1 MGKEEIEL
9 FPSGL
14 LSCFV
19 DGTEVRVLKISKE
32 DFTIRVCEKLEK
44 INEVMLSFYNFNEYG
59 YTEIKLT
66 EYKLIEIIEEDFY
79 FKYVF
84 SIDDN
89 KYKENV
95 ERIFR
100 DYSKYIMLKTFGD
113 ENEFSK
119 EMVGYPAEK
128 DYEFYDYYSE
138 QKKDWLS
145 NLNYENCNEGILE
158 SLEIAVK
165 LDNYKL
171 YKNYL
176 HKDINRFKEDYIK
189 ENFLEN
195 HILFKKNI
203 SRLYIG
209 NEFCHNLF
217 PQTELLMNMIKKCA
231 NDNLNIT
238 LCFTYMRDNLI
249 EETKNIIGTVYEWCI
264 KNGMK
269 IEVVINDW
277 GMIKLLEDK
286 TDYFTLSLGVL
297 LNKRKKDPR
306 YIYKKGY
313 EKNKDIMSENNLNSK
328 IFSDFLKENKI
339 ERYEYENCG
348 YEILIGEGKHSL
360 QMPFYVTNTSQYCTL
375 YAMCKNLDRGSQKL
389 VSSCPKYCMDY
400 VFAYPKHLKMVGK
413 YNSLFAFDD
422 TLLKDNNMLEKYVN
436 MGIDRIVFNFM

>member
-19 DGTEVRVLKISKE
+19 DGTEVRVLKVSKE

-44 INEVMLSFYNFNEYG
+44 INEVILSFYNFNEYG

-128 DYEFYDYYSE
+128 DYEFYDYYCE

-195 HILFKKNI
+195 HMLFKKNI
-203 SRLYIG
+203 SRIYIG
-209 NEFCHNLF
+209 NEFCNNLF

-249 EETKNIIGTVYEWCI
+249 EETKNIIGTVYDWCI

-389 VSSCPKYCMDY
+389 VSSCPKYCMNY

-422 TLLKDNNMLEKYVN
+422 TLLKDRNMLEKYVN
-436 MGIDRIVFNFM
+436 MGIDRIVLNFM

>member
-19 DGTEVRVLKISKE
+19 DGTEVRVLKVSKE

-66 EYKLIEIIEEDFY
+66 EYKLIEIIEKDFY

-119 EMVGYPAEK
+119 EMVGYPAEM

-138 QKKDWLS
+138 QKKNWLS
-145 NLNYENCNEGILE
+145 NLNYENYSEDILE
-158 SLEIAVK
+158 SLEIAIK
-165 LDNYKL
+165 LDNDKL

-176 HKDINRFKEDYIK
+176 RKDINRFKEDYIK

-195 HILFKKNI
+195 HMLFKKSI
-203 SRLYIG
+203 SRIYIG

-238 LCFTYMRDNLI
+238 LCFTYMRDNRI
-249 EETKNIIGTVYEWCI
+249 EETKNIIGTVYDWCI
-264 KNGMK
+264 KSRMK
-269 IEVVINDW
+269 IEIVINDW

-389 VSSCPKYCMDY
+389 VNSCPKYCMDY

-422 TLLKDNNMLEKYVN
+422 TLLKDRNMLEKYVN
-436 MGIDRIVFNFM
+436 MGIDRIVLNFI

>member
-19 DGTEVRVLKISKE
+19 DGTEVRVLKVSKE

-66 EYKLIEIIEEDFY
+66 EYKLIEIMEEDFY
-79 FKYVF
+79 FKYMF

-128 DYEFYDYYSE
+128 DYEFYDYYCE

-189 ENFLEN
+189 ENFVKN
-195 HILFKKNI
+195 HMLFKKNI
-203 SRLYIG
+203 SRIYIG

-249 EETKNIIGTVYEWCI
+249 EETKNIIGTVYDWCI

>member
-19 DGTEVRVLKISKE
+19 DGTEVRVLKVSKE

-66 EYKLIEIIEEDFY
+66 EYKLIEIIEKDFY

-119 EMVGYPAEK
+119 EMVGYPAEM

-138 QKKDWLS
+138 QKKNWLS
-145 NLNYENCNEGILE
+145 NLNYENYSEDILE
-158 SLEIAVK
+158 SLEIAIK
-165 LDNYKL
+165 LDNDKL

-195 HILFKKNI
+195 HMLFKKSI
-203 SRLYIG
+203 SRIYIG

-238 LCFTYMRDNLI
+238 LCFTYMRDNRI
-249 EETKNIIGTVYEWCI
+249 EETKNIIGTVYDWCI
-264 KNGMK
+264 KSGMK
-269 IEVVINDW
+269 IEIVINDW

-313 EKNKDIMSENNLNSK
+313 EKNKDMMSENNLNSK

-339 ERYEYENCG
+339 ERYE
-348 YEILIGEGKHSL
+348 
-360 QMPFYVTNTSQYCTL
+360 
-375 YAMCKNLDRGSQKL
+375 
-389 VSSCPKYCMDY
+389 
-400 VFAYPKHLKMVGK
+400 
-413 YNSLFAFDD
+413 
-422 TLLKDNNMLEKYVN
+422 
-436 MGIDRIVFNFM
+436 

>member
-19 DGTEVRVLKISKE
+19 DGTEVRVLKVSKE

-145 NLNYENCNEGILE
+145 NLNYENCNEDILE

-165 LDNYKL
+165 LDNDKL

-195 HILFKKNI
+195 HMLFKKNI
-203 SRLYIG
+203 SRIYIG

-217 PQTELLMNMIKKCA
+217 PQTELLMNIIKKCA

-249 EETKNIIGTVYEWCI
+249 EETKNIIGTVYDWCI

-269 IEVVINDW
+269 IEIVINDW

-286 TDYFTLSLGVL
+286 IDYFTLSLGVL

-313 EKNKDIMSENNLNSK
+313 EKNKDIMCENNLNSK

-436 MGIDRIVFNFM
+436 MGIDRIVLNFM

>member
-19 DGTEVRVLKISKE
+19 DGTEVRVLKVSKE

-128 DYEFYDYYSE
+128 DYEFYDYYCE

-158 SLEIAVK
+158 SLEIAIK

-195 HILFKKNI
+195 HMLFKKNV
-203 SRLYIG
+203 SRIYIG

-249 EETKNIIGTVYEWCI
+249 EETKNIIGTVYDWCI
-264 KNGMK
+264 KSGMK
-269 IEVVINDW
+269 IEIVINDW

-328 IFSDFLKENKI
+328 IFSDFL
-339 ERYEYENCG
+339 
-348 YEILIGEGKHSL
+348 
-360 QMPFYVTNTSQYCTL
+360 
-375 YAMCKNLDRGSQKL
+375 
-389 VSSCPKYCMDY
+389 
-400 VFAYPKHLKMVGK
+400 
-413 YNSLFAFDD
+413 
-422 TLLKDNNMLEKYVN
+422 
-436 MGIDRIVFNFM
+436 

>member
-19 DGTEVRVLKISKE
+19 DGTEVRVLKVSKE

-66 EYKLIEIIEEDFY
+66 EYKLIEIIEKDFY

-119 EMVGYPAEK
+119 EMVGYPAEM

-138 QKKDWLS
+138 QKKNWLS
-145 NLNYENCNEGILE
+145 NLNYENYSEDILE
-158 SLEIAVK
+158 SLEIAIK
-165 LDNYKL
+165 LDNDKL

-189 ENFLEN
+189 ENFVKN
-195 HILFKKNI
+195 HMLFKKNI
-203 SRLYIG
+203 SRIYIG

-249 EETKNIIGTVYEWCI
+249 EETKNIIGTVYDWCI

>member
-19 DGTEVRVLKISKE
+19 DGTEVRVLKVSKE

-119 EMVGYPAEK
+119 EMVGYPAEM

-138 QKKDWLS
+138 QKKNWLS
-145 NLNYENCNEGILE
+145 NLNYENYSEDILE
-158 SLEIAVK
+158 SLEIAIK
-165 LDNYKL
+165 LDNDKL

-176 HKDINRFKEDYIK
+176 RKDINRFKEDYIK

-195 HILFKKNI
+195 HMLFKKSI
-203 SRLYIG
+203 SRIYI
-209 NEFCHNLF
+209 
-217 PQTELLMNMIKKCA
+217 
-231 NDNLNIT
+231 
-238 LCFTYMRDNLI
+238 
-249 EETKNIIGTVYEWCI
+249 
-264 KNGMK
+264 
-269 IEVVINDW
+269 
-277 GMIKLLEDK
+277 
-286 TDYFTLSLGVL
+286 
-297 LNKRKKDPR
+297 
-306 YIYKKGY
+306 
-313 EKNKDIMSENNLNSK
+313 
-328 IFSDFLKENKI
+328 
-339 ERYEYENCG
+339 
-348 YEILIGEGKHSL
+348 
-360 QMPFYVTNTSQYCTL
+360 
-375 YAMCKNLDRGSQKL
+375 
-389 VSSCPKYCMDY
+389 
-400 VFAYPKHLKMVGK
+400 
-413 YNSLFAFDD
+413 
-422 TLLKDNNMLEKYVN
+422 
-436 MGIDRIVFNFM
+436 

>member
-19 DGTEVRVLKISKE
+19 DGTEVRVLKVSKE

-128 DYEFYDYYSE
+128 DYEFYDYYCE

-189 ENFLEN
+189 ENFVEN
-195 HILFKKNI
+195 HMLFKKNI
-203 SRLYIG
+203 SRIYIG

-217 PQTELLMNMIKKCA
+217 PQTELLMNIIKKCA

-249 EETKNIIGTVYEWCI
+249 EETKNIIGTVYDWCI

-269 IEVVINDW
+269 IEIVINDW

-286 TDYFTLSLGVL
+286 IDYFTLSLGVL

>member
-9 FPSGL
+9 LPSGL

-19 DGTEVRVLKISKE
+19 DGTEVRVLKVSKE
-32 DFTIRVCEKLEK
+32 DFTIRMCEKLEK

-66 EYKLIEIIEEDFY
+66 EYKLIEIIKEDFY

-95 ERIFR
+95 EKIFR

-138 QKKDWLS
+138 QKKDWLL
-145 NLNYENCNEGILE
+145 NLNYENCNEDILE

-165 LDNYKL
+165 LDNDKL

-176 HKDINRFKEDYIK
+176 HKDINKFKEDYIK
-189 ENFLEN
+189 ENFVEN
-195 HILFKKNI
+195 HMLFKKNI

-238 LCFTYMRDNLI
+238 LCFTYMRDNRI
-249 EETKNIIGTVYEWCI
+249 EETKNIIGTVYDWCI
-264 KNGMK
+264 KSGMK
-269 IEVVINDW
+269 IEIVINDW

-375 YAMCKNLDRGSQKL
+375 YAMCKNLDRGRQKL
-389 VSSCPKYCMDY
+389 VNSCPKYCKDY
-400 VFAYPKHLKMVGK
+400 VFAYPKHLKIVGK

-422 TLLKDNNMLEKYVN
+422 TLLKDSNMLEKYVN
-436 MGIDRIVFNFM
+436 MGIDRIVLNFM